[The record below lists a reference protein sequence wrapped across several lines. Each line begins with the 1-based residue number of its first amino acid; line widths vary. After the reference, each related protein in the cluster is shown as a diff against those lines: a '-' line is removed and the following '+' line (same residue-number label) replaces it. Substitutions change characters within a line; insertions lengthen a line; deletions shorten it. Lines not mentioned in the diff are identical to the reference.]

1 MERCPNCSARWDG
14 GVTCRRCEMEL
25 VRLLAAERA
34 AECSLVQGIAHLAGG
49 DPEAARLDLSKSLRL
64 QRTPL
69 AELLL
74 GFTRKREQDP
84 ADSDHVIQQS
94 ADPLERGGLP
104 PLFLEY

>member
-25 VRLLAAERA
+25 DRLLAAERA
-34 AECSLVQGIAHLAGG
+34 AERSLVHGIAHLAGG
-49 DPEAARLDLSKSLRL
+49 DPEAARVDLGHSLRL

-74 GFTRKREQDP
+74 RFARRREQDP
-84 ADSDHVIQQS
+84 ADSDHAIQQL
-94 ADPLERGGLP
+94 ADLLEGGGSPLPFSEH
-104 PLFLEY
+104 